1 MPPPGSAP
9 ATVPE
14 GAPGELSVK
23 AREIFEKVA
32 AEAVE
37 KVMWE
42 VMDRLSGEFSA
53 KIREAVETV
62 AWEVIPPTAE
72 TLIREEIARIRGQAE
87 KKSP

>member
-1 MPPPGSAP
+1 MSAP
-9 ATVPE
+9 PAASAAAT
-14 GAPGELSVK
+14 AAQDDFSAR

-32 AEAVE
+32 EEAVE
-37 KVMWE
+37 KAMWDM
-42 VMDRLSGEFSA
+42 MDRLSAEFSA

-87 KKSP
+87 KKSS